1 MSILTNEDLYYWKNG
16 QHDRLYELLGAHP
29 CGSQSPKSMCRTWAP
44 HAQTVSVVGDFNNWQ
59 SGADPL
65 ELGDGGLWTGWVDG
79 LANGGLYKFAIQS
92 PTGEINF
99 KADPYGRMH
108 ESAPNT
114 ASIVQS
120 DAYAWGDDTWLQ
132 KRIERDHQKSPI
144 SIYEVHLES
153 WMRCG
158 PGGESYKSYGEV
170 ALPLALYVKELG
182 FTHVE
187 FLPLLEH
194 PFGGSWGY
202 QVTGYFSP
210 TSRFGTPQELKA
222 LVDTLHQHNIGVIL
236 DWVPAHF
243 PFDAHGLAQF
253 DGEALYEYSDPK
265 RGYHPDWNTAI
276 FDYGRPEVRSFLIS
290 SAHMWIDQFH
300 FDGIRVD
307 AVASM
312 LYLDYSREEGQWIP
326 NQFGGNHNLEA
337 IELLK
342 TLNQTLHSR
351 FPGVLTIAEESTA
364 FDGVSKP
371 VEQGGL
377 GFDFKWDMG
386 WMHDTLSYF
395 EKEPIHRKHH
405 QNNLTFRM
413 VYAYSESF
421 MLPLSHD
428 EVVHGK
434 KSLLNKMQGDP
445 WQQYANLRLLLAN
458 MFAQPGKKLLFM
470 GAELGM
476 RQEWQHEQPLPWPSS
491 NEPLRM
497 GLRRLIQDLNKLYQ
511 SHPALYQCD
520 AEPDGF
526 RWLDFN
532 DCEQSV
538 TSFIRLA
545 NDASNPLVVIFN
557 HTPEVRHDY
566 RIGIP
571 EGGNWQEALNTDA
584 AHFGGSA
591 LTNPGYLVPE
601 PIHSHGHPQSL
612 SLTLPPLGAIFMTLN
627 DGVLS

>member
-1 MSILTNEDLYYWKNG
+1 MLSLSDEDLYYWKNG
-16 QHDRLYELLGAHP
+16 QHNRLYEILGALP
-29 CGSQSPKSMCRTWAP
+29 SQQKAEGSLCRTWAP
-44 HAQTVSVVGDFNNWQ
+44 HAKSVSVVGDFNNWQ
-59 SGADPL
+59 ASSHPL
-65 ELGDGGLWTGWVDG
+65 ELGEGGLWHGWIEG
-79 LANGGLYKFAIQS
+79 LTHGGLYKFAILNHNGD
-92 PTGEINF
+92 THF
-99 KADPYGRMH
+99 KADPYARMH

-114 ASIVQS
+114 ASIVQAG
-120 DAYAWGDDTWLQ
+120 DYVWNDQAWLD
-132 KRIERDHQKSPI
+132 ERAQRNHQQSPL

-158 PGGESYKSYGEV
+158 PEGKSYGSYQEV
-170 ALPLALYVKELG
+170 AEPLARYVKELG

-210 TSRFGTPQELKA
+210 TSRFGTPDELKM
-222 LVDTLHQHNIGVIL
+222 LVDTLHGHGIGVIL

-243 PFDAHGLAQF
+243 PFDAHGLVKF
-253 DGEALYEYSDPK
+253 DGEALYEYGDPK

-312 LYLDYSREEGQWIP
+312 LYLDYSREDGQWIP

-337 IELLK
+337 IELLQ
-342 TLNQTLHSR
+342 TLNQTLHKR

-364 FDGVSKP
+364 FDGVSRP

-386 WMHDTLSYF
+386 WMHDTLDYF
-395 EKEPIHRKHH
+395 HKEPVHRQYH
-405 QNNLTFRM
+405 QDNLTFRM
-413 VYAYSESF
+413 VYAYSEAF

-434 KSLLNKMQGDP
+434 HSLLNKMPGDP
-445 WQQYANLRLLLAN
+445 WQKLANLKLLLSN

-470 GAELGM
+470 GTELAM
-476 RQEWQHEQPLPWPSS
+476 QEEWHHDKPLPWPNLDHPVIPGVSQLIAS
-491 NEPLRM
+491 LNRM
-497 GLRRLIQDLNKLYQ
+497 YQ
-511 SHPALYQCD
+511 SQPALYQCD
-520 AEPDGF
+520 SQPSGF

-532 DCEQSV
+532 DHEQSV
-538 TSFIRLA
+538 LSFIRFCE
-545 NDASNPLVVIFN
+545 NETEPMVIIFN
-557 HTPEVRHDY
+557 HTPEVRHNY
-566 RIGIP
+566 RIGAPASGQWNEI
-571 EGGNWQEALNTDA
+571 LNSDDLA
-584 AHFGGSA
+584 FGGSGVVHHNA
-591 LTNPGYLVPE
+591 LKTEAIPAHGY
-601 PIHSHGHPQSL
+601 PQSL
-612 SLTLPPLGAIFMTLN
+612 NLTLPPLGAIFLTSN
-627 DGVLS
+627 QGVVQ